1 MERIDMLG
9 DSFLFR
15 VARALRAYLGR
26 KCTDGARLIFAARR
40 YKVSIIHLLP
50 LGDGWRFVSER
61 RREVFTD
68 VGLDGSPCSP
78 GSATD
83 MAHLFSVLHVGLIQ

>member
-40 YKVSIIHLLP
+40 YEVSIIHLLP
-50 LGDGWRFVSER
+50 LGDGWRF
-61 RREVFTD
+61 
-68 VGLDGSPCSP
+68 
-78 GSATD
+78 
-83 MAHLFSVLHVGLIQ
+83 